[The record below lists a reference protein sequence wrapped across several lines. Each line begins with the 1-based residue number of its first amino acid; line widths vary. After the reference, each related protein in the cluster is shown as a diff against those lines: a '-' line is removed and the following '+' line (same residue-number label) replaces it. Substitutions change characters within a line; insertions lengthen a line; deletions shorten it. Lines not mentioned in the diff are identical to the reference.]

1 MPTNA
6 DVLVTVL
13 ALGALGGAGL
23 LSAGLAIGFWL
34 GRSTRGAADSRP
46 SADREEVAARGL
58 ASLQRHAEELQR
70 LVAEHRH
77 AMQGWEATL
86 AEGAKPHVSGSAS
99 AAPSADEAAMRRR
112 HLELSRKIAHTEA
125 QLHEQTVA
133 LTEVLR
139 QARTDALTEVGNRRS
154 LDEALAVESELWRRS
169 GRPFAILMIDLDR
182 FKKLNDVFGHQA
194 GDRALQHVAGLL
206 RSVVPAD
213 SLLARYGGEEFAL
226 LVTNAKVA
234 DVRTLARKVRV
245 VVESNPLPLPD
256 GRELRMTVS
265 IGAAISMAS
274 EIGDQTLARAD
285 AALYASKKG
294 GRNCAHW
301 HDGERSRLLDVGMD
315 EPDDSSSDAGGD
327 AARQAN
333 ASLERLGRRTL
344 ELLRMA

>member
-1 MPTNA
+1 LPTNA
-6 DVLVTVL
+6 DVLVTAL
-13 ALGALGGAGL
+13 ALGAVGGAGL
-23 LSAGLAIGFWL
+23 LLAGLALGFWL
-34 GRSTRGAADSRP
+34 GRSVRIASDPRPAAELD
-46 SADREEVAARGL
+46 EVASKGL
-58 ASLQRHAEELQR
+58 ASLQSHAEELQR
-70 LVAEHRH
+70 LVAEHRQ

-86 AEGAKPHVSGSAS
+86 AQGSKPDAGAIARGV
-99 AAPSADEAAMRRR
+99 PSADEAAMRRR
-112 HLELSRKIAHTEA
+112 HAELSRKIAHTEA

-139 QARTDALTEVGNRRS
+139 QARTDALTEVANRRS

-182 FKKLNDVFGHQA
+182 FKNLNDVFGHPI
-194 GDRALQHVAGLL
+194 GDRALQHVAALL
-206 RSVVPAD
+206 RSVVPED
-213 SLLARYGGEEFAL
+213 SLLARYGGEEFSL

-234 DVRTLARKVRV
+234 DVRTLARKVRI

-301 HDGERSRLLDVGMD
+301 HDGERSRLVDVGMD
-315 EPDDSSSDAGGD
+315 DPDDNSPDGSGD
-327 AARQAN
+327 AAEQAN
-333 ASLERLGRRTL
+333 ASLERLGRKTL